1 MKKTMN
7 QTYKNQV
14 SLLLNILPEVAK
26 EKSFAMHGGTAINLF
41 VRDMPRL
48 SVDIDLT
55 YVNIEDRVTTLQ
67 NISKALIRIKSSVTS
82 AFPRIKVQHLQEK
95 GKLLISSETAAIKLE
110 VNLVARGLISEAV
123 LVPLC
128 SHAQQEFNAF
138 AEIQIVSLGQL
149 YGGKIC
155 AALDRQH
162 PRDLFDVRYLLNNI
176 GITDE
181 IKKGFLYSLLS
192 SDRPI
197 NELLAPNLSDQSAAF
212 ENHFSGMSIEAFSY
226 EDYEQTRVKLVEV
239 ISQSLSEKD
248 KEFILSFNKT
258 TPDWTLY
265 DFSEFPSIRWKMQ
278 NLEILKNKDIKKF
291 TLQLKA
297 LEQALGRY

>member
-1 MKKTMN
+1 MN

-14 SLLLNILPEVAK
+14 ALLLNILPEVAK

-55 YVNIEDRVTTLQ
+55 YVNIEDRATTLQ
-67 NISKALIRIKSSVTS
+67 NIGTALQKIKSSINT
-82 AFPRIKVQHLQEK
+82 AFPRLKVQHLQEK
-95 GKLLISSETAAIKLE
+95 GKLLISSETAVIKLE
-110 VNLVARGLISEAV
+110 VNLVARGLIAEAV
-123 LVPLC
+123 FMPLC
-128 SHAQQEFNAF
+128 SHAQREFNAF
-138 AEIQIVSLGQL
+138 AEVQLVSLGQL

-162 PRDLFDVRYLLNNI
+162 PRDLFDVRYLLSKI

-197 NELLAPNLSDQSAAF
+197 NELLAPNLSDQSAVF
-212 ENHFSGMSIEAFSY
+212 ENHFSGMSLEAFSY
-226 EDYEQTRVKLVEV
+226 DNYEQTREDLIEAINK
-239 ISQSLSEKD
+239 SLNEKD

-258 TPDWTLY
+258 APDWTLY

-278 NLEILKNKDIKKF
+278 NLEILKRKDKIKF
-291 TLQLKA
+291 SHQLDMLKRVLA
-297 LEQALGRY
+297 L